1 MIKLNLSDDISV
13 LSDVVAIH
21 VEKNNICKVLAAF
34 AVILADK
41 EEVVE
46 VVGCA
51 LPIFLSQGGKRYSNG
66 FKGDGAFHYR
76 LDEKI
81 LKTII
86 GILSDIVLDK
96 KFDANHIDF
105 ELQTKT
111 GPLGLTFRFAE
122 NFYETWLPWQR

>member
-1 MIKLNLSDDISV
+1 M
-13 LSDVVAIH
+13 
-21 VEKNNICKVLAAF
+21 LAAF
-34 AVILADK
+34 AVILANK

-66 FKGDGAFHYR
+66 IKDDDAFHCR
-76 LDEKI
+76 LDERI
-81 LKTII
+81 LKVIT

-105 ELQTKT
+105 ELRTSNDN
-111 GPLGLTFRFAE
+111 GSSRSYLSVC
-122 NFYETWLPWQR
+122 

>member
-51 LPIFLSQGGKRYSNG
+51 LPIILSQGGKRYSNG
-66 FKGDGAFHYR
+66 IKDDGAFHYR

-86 GILSDIVLDK
+86 RILSDIVLDK

-105 ELQTKT
+105 QLQTKM

-122 NFYETWLPWQR
+122 NFYETRLPWQR